1 MTLSLDRKLI
11 ATIAVALAIGWWLGS
26 SNHSPL
32 NPHPVPDR
40 PVITA
45 LARVARLA
53 ARLGLWVALAA
64 EKPPEPEQL
73 QNPQQLVK
81 APPVDSEGHRVVNH
95 GEGW

>member
-1 MTLSLDRKLI
+1 MHIDRKIIGIVL
-11 ATIAVALAIGWWLGS
+11 VALALGWWLGS

-64 EKPPEPEQL
+64 EMPPEPEQ
-73 QNPQQLVK
+73 QPQIVK
-81 APPVDSEGHRVVNH
+81 APPVDSDGHRVVNH

>member
-1 MTLSLDRKLI
+1 MTLTLDRKLI
-11 ATIAVALAIGWWLGS
+11 GIVLVALALGWWLGS

-40 PVITA
+40 PVLTA
-45 LARVARLA
+45 FARVARLA

-64 EKPPEPEQL
+64 EKPPEPQPEQK
-73 QNPQQLVK
+73 QQLVK
-81 APPVDSEGHRVVNH
+81 APMVDGKGNRIVDH

>member
-1 MTLSLDRKLI
+1 MHIDRKLVGI
-11 ATIAVALAIGWWLGS
+11 VLVALAIGWWLGS

-40 PVITA
+40 PVLTA

-64 EKPPEPEQL
+64 EKPPEPEQ
-73 QNPQQLVK
+73 QPQIVK

>member
-1 MTLSLDRKLI
+1 MTLSPDRKLVGI
-11 ATIAVALAIGWWLGS
+11 VLVALVLGWWLGS

-40 PVITA
+40 PVLTA

-64 EKPPEPEQL
+64 EKPPEPEEQ
-73 QNPQQLVK
+73 PQIVK

>member
-1 MTLSLDRKLI
+1 MHIDRKIIGIVL
-11 ATIAVALAIGWWLGS
+11 VALAIGWWLGS

-40 PVITA
+40 PVLTA

-53 ARLGLWVALAA
+53 ARLGLYVALAA
-64 EKPPEPEQL
+64 EKPPEPEQ
-73 QNPQQLVK
+73 PQPQIVK
-81 APPVDSEGHRVVNH
+81 APPVDSDGHRVVNH